1 MECGNPQYLEWIG
14 EWMEHAREN
23 NNRSYY
29 IYRKAYE
36 SMAKYPTRF
45 NHPMEAM
52 CLAGIGEKLVGM
64 LEKKLAV
71 YCKENDLPMPAF
83 KKRKPTKIGAVDE
96 DEEPKPKKPRQ
107 KSKPYV
113 PTYRSGPYA
122 ILLALLDAKESNG
135 EECLTKHQ
143 ITNQGQIYC
152 DASLTNPEH
161 GKFYTAW
168 SSMKTLLGKNLVY
181 QSGHKYY
188 LTPEG
193 TSIAKTMK
201 EAEPTAAASA
211 DRDEPQENTRASTS
225 PRRPRP
231 SDTLDRSHKSS
242 RPDADRQS
250 SSTSGSKVTASRST
264 PSADAQRSSSHRH
277 SLDAY
282 DEDADTALDYSQG
295 DRRLSET
302 RTVART
308 HNAPSS
314 SASFSRPPPS
324 TSSSYLSI
332 SARSVLSATNRLG
345 KDEPLTIFS
354 VSDDDDI
361 GAQSLDSRSDLYD
374 RSSKAS
380 SSSTIG
386 ETSGGAYSYSRH
398 HASPAR
404 PRLPITGVGAA
415 SHSYAG
421 TAAEKSASSLPRHA
435 SATSLRD
442 STYARSSSLVGSSE
456 AISSKPKHN
465 PFTHLSEST
474 LARSTSA
481 SGVAAL
487 GIEKLARFQP
497 IIFLPGTFDI
507 CLVLDIREVRTKTD
521 RDYIGQKLTE
531 RGINVSKRVLE
542 VGDILWVARLKD
554 PSPSGPDEIVLDYIV
569 ERKRMDDLVFSIK
582 DGRFNEQK
590 FRLKRSGLG
599 NPIYLVETFKVGETY
614 DIGADAIRTAMVK
627 TQVQDGF
634 FLKRTDHTD
643 QTIDYLVSL
652 TGALKR
658 LHESETLY
666 AIPDDAVHRSN
677 YLELQDHLKE
687 KFPDRTYLTSYQ
699 AFGSLNGKS
708 DTLAVRDT
716 FVKMLMTI
724 RGVSSE
730 KAVQLARAYGTP
742 RAMFSAL
749 DGAEDGRGKA
759 KRKHILAQTNS
770 PVSRRNIS
778 EGLSAKIAEIWY
790 ADEYP

>member
-1 MECGNPQYLEWIG
+1 MKDQNDK
-14 EWMEHAREN
+14 A
-23 NNRSYY
+23 
-29 IYRKAYE
+29 KAYE

-83 KKRKPTKIGAVDE
+83 KKRKPTKIGVAEDE
-96 DEEPKPKKPRQ
+96 EEPKPKKPRQ

-122 ILLALLDAKESNG
+122 ILLALLDAKETNG
-135 EECLTKHQ
+135 ENCLTKHQ
-143 ITNQGQIYC
+143 ITSQGQIYC

-168 SSMKTLLGKNLVY
+168 NSMKTLLGKNLVY

-188 LTPEG
+188 LTEEG
-193 TSIAKTMK
+193 ATIAATMK
-201 EAEPTAAASA
+201 EADPTAAASASA
-211 DRDEPQENTRASTS
+211 DRDEPEENARASTS

-231 SDTLDRSHKSS
+231 NDTLDRSQKSTKPHGYRRS
-242 RPDADRQS
+242 SIAS
-250 SSTSGSKVTASRST
+250 SSQATPGRSITSV
-264 PSADAQRSSSHRH
+264 DAQRSSSHH
-277 SLDAY
+277 HNLDSY
-282 DEDADTALDYSQG
+282 DEDAYDALDHPQEN
-295 DRRLSET
+295 RRLSEACT
-302 RTVART
+302 AAQK
-308 HNAPSS
+308 HNAMSS
-314 SASFSRPPPS
+314 SALSSRPSPAILPS
-324 TSSSYLSI
+324 YSSI
-332 SARSVLSATNRLG
+332 SAGSILSNTKQGG

-354 VSDDDDI
+354 VSDDDSI
-361 GAQSLDSRSDLYD
+361 GVQTFGSRSELYD
-374 RSSKAS
+374 GRSKAA
-380 SSSTIG
+380 STSTRG
-386 ETSGGAYSYSRH
+386 ETSGETSSYSRQN
-398 HASPAR
+398 ASAIR
-404 PRLPITGVGAA
+404 PHLPLPGVGAA
-415 SHSYAG
+415 SSSYAG
-421 TAAEKSASSLPRHA
+421 TTVEKLPSSLPRHA
-435 SATSLRD
+435 SATSSRD
-442 STYARSSSLVGSSE
+442 SAYARSSSLVGYAEGSLSM
-456 AISSKPKHN
+456 PKHN
-465 PFTHLSEST
+465 PFTHLSESA

-481 SGVAAL
+481 SGVAAFN
-487 GIEKLARFQP
+487 IEKLARFQP
-497 IIFLPGTFDI
+497 IIFLPRTFDI

-521 RDYIGQKLTE
+521 RDYIGQKLKE

-554 PSPSGPDEIVLDYIV
+554 PSPSGPDEIVLDYVV

-590 FRLKRSGLG
+590 FRLKRSGIG

-658 LHESETLY
+658 LYESDTLY
-666 AIPDDAVHRSN
+666 AIPDHAVHRSN

-716 FVKMLMTI
+716 FVKMLMSI

-759 KRKHILAQTNS
+759 KRKHVLARTGS
-770 PVSRRNIS
+770 AVSRKNIS

>member
-14 EWMEHAREN
+14 KWMEHAREN

-83 KKRKPTKIGAVDE
+83 KKRKPTKIGVADD

-143 ITNQGQIYC
+143 ITSQGQIYC

-168 SSMKTLLGKNLVY
+168 SSMKTLMGKNLVY

-201 EAEPTAAASA
+201 EADPAAAASA
-211 DRDEPQENTRASTS
+211 DRDEPQENIRTSTS
-225 PRRPRP
+225 PRRARP
-231 SDTLDRSHKSS
+231 SDTSDTSHRPS

-250 SSTSGSKVTASRST
+250 SSTSSFKATTSRST
-264 PSADAQRSSSHRH
+264 TSADARLSSPHRYDP
-277 SLDAY
+277 DAY
-282 DEDADTALDYSQG
+282 EGDANIALDYSHIE
-295 DRRLSET
+295 RRLSET

-308 HNAPSS
+308 HNVLSS
-314 SASFSRPPPS
+314 SASSSRPPPAIA
-324 TSSSYLSI
+324 SSYSSI
-332 SARSVLSATNRLG
+332 SARSVLSAINQLG
-345 KDEPLTIFS
+345 RDEPLTIFN
-354 VSDDDDI
+354 VSDDDDT
-361 GAQSLDSRSDLYD
+361 GVESLKPS
-374 RSSKAS
+374 A
-380 SSSTIG
+380 TG
-386 ETSGGAYSYSRH
+386 ETSGEAYSYSRQY
-398 HASPAR
+398 ASVPR
-404 PRLPITGVGAA
+404 PRLPLNGAGAA

-421 TAAEKSASSLPRHA
+421 MAAEKSASGLPRHA
-435 SATSLRD
+435 SATSLKT

-456 AISSKPKHN
+456 GISSMPKHN

-474 LARSTSA
+474 LARSTTA
-481 SGVAAL
+481 SNVAAL
-487 GIEKLARFQP
+487 NIEKLARFQP

-507 CLVLDIREVRTKTD
+507 RLVLDIREVRTKTD

-569 ERKRMDDLVFSIK
+569 ERKRMDDLVYSIK

-590 FRLKRSGLG
+590 VMGRRICAARRVTAK
-599 NPIYLVETFKVGETY
+599 TDETY
-614 DIGADAIRTAMVK
+614 LSASPLVSPEAIRA
-627 TQVQDGF
+627 
-634 FLKRTDHTD
+634 REP
-643 QTIDYLVSL
+643 Y
-652 TGALKR
+652 
-658 LHESETLY
+658 
-666 AIPDDAVHRSN
+666 IPRRD
-677 YLELQDHLKE
+677 LQSGGNL
-687 KFPDRTYLTSYQ
+687 
-699 AFGSLNGKS
+699 
-708 DTLAVRDT
+708 
-716 FVKMLMTI
+716 
-724 RGVSSE
+724 
-730 KAVQLARAYGTP
+730 
-742 RAMFSAL
+742 
-749 DGAEDGRGKA
+749 
-759 KRKHILAQTNS
+759 
-770 PVSRRNIS
+770 
-778 EGLSAKIAEIWY
+778 
-790 ADEYP
+790 